1 MYTLDDIKTDRDAQI
16 TVGLIAFFLVAFP
29 AYFAY
34 ASAFKADDSLGGGVA
49 DYQVNSEMAY
59 VFLDA
64 GSESIADGDTLSM
77 MFNTDAVD
85 IPDDHIIVG
94 LRLNLSYTEDEAQS
108 GVLCTGDA
116 APDTITGTASH
127 DIYNASGEGQ
137 NSGGSGEHTVQAE
150 WYNASYLGV
159 QEGKTVAEI
168 EAGLDW
174 GAGVGDHTVSIS
186 VEAAA
191 GEELAPTCSRSD
203 GGEEVSYNVELV
215 LLKYTIAPYFDTS
228 DI

>member
-1 MYTLDDIKTDRDAQI
+1 MYTLDDLMENRDAQI
-16 TVGLIAFFLVAFP
+16 TLTCIAFFVLAFP
-29 AYFAY
+29 AYFYVA
-34 ASAFKADDSLGGGVA
+34 AGNADGTLSGGVA
-49 DYQVNSEMAY
+49 DYQVNSETAY

-85 IPDDHIIVG
+85 IPDEHIIVG

-108 GVLCTGDA
+108 GFGCIGDA

-127 DIYNASGEGQ
+127 DIYNATGEGQ
-137 NSGGSGEHTVQAE
+137 NSGGSGEHTVQVE
-150 WYNASYLGV
+150 WYNASSWSFKKTNRWPSRGWTQLGCRRWRPYV
-159 QEGKTVAEI
+159 DI
-168 EAGLDW
+168 R
-174 GAGVGDHTVSIS
+174 
-186 VEAAA
+186 VEAPVIQTHP
-191 GEELAPTCSRSD
+191 GLWLKRTD

>member
-1 MYTLDDIKTDRDAQI
+1 MYTLDDLMENRDAQI
-16 TVGLIAFFLVAFP
+16 TLACIAFFVLAFP
-29 AYFAY
+29 AYFYVA
-34 ASAFKADDSLGGGVA
+34 AGNADGTLSGGVA
-49 DYQVNSEMAY
+49 DYQVNSETAY

-85 IPDDHIIVG
+85 IPDQHIIVG

-108 GVLCTGDA
+108 GVGCIGDA

-127 DIYNASGEGQ
+127 DIYNATGEGQ
-137 NSGGSGEHTVQAE
+137 NSGGSGEHTVQVE

-159 QEGKTVAEI
+159 QENKSVAEI
-168 EAGLDW
+168 EAGLNW
-174 GAGVGDHTVSIS
+174 GAGVGDHTVTIS

-191 GEELAPTCSRSD
+191 GNEPAPTCSRSD

-215 LLKYTIAPYFDTS
+215 LLKYTIVPYFDTS